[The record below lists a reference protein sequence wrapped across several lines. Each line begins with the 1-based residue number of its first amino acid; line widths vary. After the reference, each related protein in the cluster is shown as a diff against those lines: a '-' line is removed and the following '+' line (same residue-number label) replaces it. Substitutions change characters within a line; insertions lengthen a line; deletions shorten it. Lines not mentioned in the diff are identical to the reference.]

1 MPLDARE
8 ASRATYGQF
17 QGGVEF
23 IWQTVCNPL
32 PPPSRPPPHP
42 FRTKYALTSKRTRII
57 MQDPLVK
64 MFGHQRPRAPG
75 TNRILGTQQLPTP
88 SRACNPAGRVQRQTG
103 GLGSRKSAVP
113 ARAGRK
119 LGT

>member
-1 MPLDARE
+1 MLGKHLGPPMASFKAVLNLSGKRFATPHPPL
-8 ASRATYGQF
+8 
-17 QGGVEF
+17 
-23 IWQTVCNPL
+23 
-32 PPPSRPPPHP
+32 PPPHP

-57 MQDPLVK
+57 MQEALIK
-64 MFGHQRPRAPG
+64 NFGHQRPRAPG

-88 SRACNPAGRVQRQTG
+88 SRAYNPAGRMQRQTG